1 MKKIYPAL
9 LIPIL
14 FLTSCVAYYKT
25 DDIRKT
31 IVSNV
36 NIAEENQSRTN
47 KDYRDKLDT
56 YNWLEGYI
64 LNKDLEPFKSI
75 TGHKN
80 DMKNKYN
87 LLRVKTDKIKALK
100 LTFDSL
106 AKGKK
111 EIKSNEESWKE
122 FKTIKT
128 NMKSISAEID
138 QLNPKYVSA
147 SNALG
152 NAISNSQFKLLNKT
166 ELKTNIENNIS
177 QLRTSSESAR
187 IKITRYRRELDNTKN
202 RIPDSTH
209 RQKRNALN
217 QMDELLA
224 ESDRTQSEITKSL
237 TQLLTNQKLK
247 SQRDEIWTGENTKT
261 QIQVKKIQ
269 DAISQIKESQAVF
282 NKLAASLNENTN

>member
-1 MKKIYPAL
+1 MKKILPL
-9 LIPIL
+9 VIPIL
-14 FLTSCVAYYKT
+14 FLSSCVVYYKT
-25 DDIRKT
+25 EDVRKT

-36 NIAEENQSRTN
+36 NIAKENQSSTN
-47 KDYRDKLDT
+47 KDYRDKLDA
-56 YNWLEGYI
+56 YQWLEGYI
-64 LNKDLEPFKSI
+64 VNKDLEPFKSI

-87 LLRVKTDKIKALK
+87 ALRLKTDEIKALQ
-100 LTFDSL
+100 LNFEAL

-111 EIKSNEESWKE
+111 EIKSNEDTWKE
-122 FKTIKT
+122 FKTIKS

-166 ELKTNIENNIS
+166 ELKTNIETNIS

-187 IKITRYRRELDNTKN
+187 IKITRYRRELDNAKN
-202 RIPDSTH
+202 SIPDSTY

-224 ESDRTQSEITKSL
+224 ESDRTQSEITQSL
-237 TQLLTNQKLK
+237 TQLLTNQKLMR
-247 SQRDEIWTGENTKT
+247 QRDEIWTGENTKT

-269 DAISQIKESQAVF
+269 DGISQIKEAQAVF
-282 NKLAASLNENTN
+282 NKLAAALNVTTEE